1 MTKQEDK
8 EYIKLLENFYD
19 KVINLTVMHGVE
31 NDSAVVYVSDLG
43 EALMT
48 VDPKWYLRPMRLK
61 NQPSSKL

>member
-19 KVINLTVMHGVE
+19 KIIKLTMLHGVE

-48 VDPKWYLRPMRLK
+48 VDPKWYLRPTK
-61 NQPSSKL
+61 KK